1 MQNTDFIYIQ
11 KVLDGDTAA
20 FSHLVSQY
28 KDMVYS
34 LAFSILKQETEAE
47 DAAQESFIKA
57 YQKLGTFKKSAK
69 FSTWLY
75 TITYRTSLYNLRR
88 RKPMSELPSEE
99 LIGNDTA
106 LSQVAQVSQNEQQA
120 YIRKAIK
127 ALPET
132 EGALITLYYLEENSV
147 EEISEITGLSKSNV
161 KVKLFR
167 ARKKLKENLSPIINE
182 I

>member
-1 MQNTDFIYIQ
+1 MQNTDFIHIQ
-11 KVLDGDTAA
+11 KILDGDTAA
-20 FSHLVSQY
+20 YSHLVSQY

-34 LAFSILKQETEAE
+34 LTFSILKQETEAE

-57 YQKLGTFKKSAK
+57 YQKLGTFKKDAK

-75 TITYRTSLYNLRR
+75 TITYRTAVYNLRR
-88 RKPMSELPSEE
+88 RKPISELPSEE
-99 LIGNDTA
+99 VIGNDTA
-106 LSQVAQVSQNEQQA
+106 LNQVAQLSQNEQQN

-127 ALPET
+127 SLPET

-167 ARKKLKENLSPIINE
+167 ARKKLKENLAPIIDE

>member
-1 MQNTDFIYIQ
+1 MKNTDFIHIQ

-20 FSHLVSQY
+20 YSHLVFEY
-28 KDMVYS
+28 KDMVYT

-57 YQKLGTFKKSAK
+57 YQKLGTFKKDAK

-75 TITYRTSLYNLRR
+75 TITYRTAIYNLRR
-88 RKPMSELPSEE
+88 RKQMSELPSEE
-99 LIGNDTA
+99 VMGNNKD
-106 LSQVAQVSQNEQQA
+106 LSQVAQLTQNEQQY
-120 YIRKAIK
+120 YIRNAIK
-127 ALPET
+127 SLPET
-132 EGALITLYYLEENSV
+132 EGALITLYYLEENTV
-147 EEISEITGLSKSNV
+147 EEISEIMGLSKSNV

-167 ARKKLKENLSPIINE
+167 ARKKLKENLAPIIDE

>member
-1 MQNTDFIYIQ
+1 MQAKDHIHIQ

-20 FSHLVSQY
+20 YSHLVSQY
-28 KDMVYS
+28 KDMVYT

-57 YQKLGTFKKSAK
+57 YQKLRTFKKDAK

-75 TITYRTSLYNLRR
+75 TITYRTAIYNLRR
-88 RKPMSELPSEE
+88 RKPISELPSDEI
-99 LIGNDTA
+99 IGSDTSK
-106 LSQVAQVSQNEQQA
+106 SQITKLTQIEQQH
-120 YIRKAIK
+120 YIRNAIK
-127 ALPET
+127 LLPET
-132 EGALITLYYLEENSV
+132 EGALITLYYLEENTI
-147 EEISEITGLSKSNV
+147 EEISEITSLSKSNV

-167 ARKKLKENLSPIINE
+167 ARKKLKENLAPIIDE

>member
-1 MQNTDFIYIQ
+1 MQTKDFIHIQ
-11 KVLDGDTAA
+11 KVLDGDSAA
-20 FSHLVSQY
+20 YSHLVAEY
-28 KDMVYS
+28 KDMVYT

-57 YQKLGTFKKSAK
+57 YQKLRSFKKDAK

-75 TITYRTSLYNLRR
+75 TITYRTAVYNLRR
-88 RKPMSELPSEE
+88 RKQMSELPSEE
-99 LIGNDTA
+99 VIGSDT
-106 LSQVAQVSQNEQQA
+106 SINQIAQLTQKEQQH
-120 YIRKAIK
+120 YIRNAIK
-127 ALPET
+127 SLPET
-132 EGALITLYYLEENSV
+132 EGALITLYYLEENTV

-167 ARKKLKENLSPIINE
+167 ARKKLKENLSPIIDA